1 MLEQQDF
8 QFAGETSALKRAGSR
23 YGEYARL
30 LAIFFKLYLQAR
42 LLMVQNWML
51 NLRLQLLELPLVYLK
66 LEVFLV
72 QLSLGYPLSQCWPVE
87 KSLPPINRF

>member
-8 QFAGETSALKRAGSR
+8 KFAGEAPAPKPVASR

-51 NLRLQLLELPLVYLK
+51 SFRLQLLDLPLVYLK
-66 LEVFLV
+66 FEIFLV
-72 QLSLGYPLSQCWPVE
+72 RLSLGIPLSQCWPAG
-87 KSLPPINRF
+87 KSLPPINRA

>member
-8 QFAGETSALKRAGSR
+8 EFAGEAPAPRRTGSR

-42 LLMVQNWML
+42 LLMVQNRML
-51 NLRLQLLELPLVYLK
+51 NFRLQLWELPLVYLK
-66 LEVFLV
+66 IEVFLV
-72 QLSLGYPLSQCWPVE
+72 RLSLGFPLSQCWPAE
-87 KSLPPINRF
+87 KSSPIKRI